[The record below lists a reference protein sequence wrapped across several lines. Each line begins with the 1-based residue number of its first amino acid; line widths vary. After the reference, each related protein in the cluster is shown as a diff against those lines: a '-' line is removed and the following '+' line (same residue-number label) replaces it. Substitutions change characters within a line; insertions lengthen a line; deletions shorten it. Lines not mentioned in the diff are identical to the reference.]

1 MGCRDIRRMV
11 DIHQAVTMCDGCDDI
26 YDSGCGAEN
35 KMQRV
40 SLCFSCGL

>member
-35 KMQRV
+35 IV
-40 SLCFSCGL
+40 T

>member
-1 MGCRDIRRMV
+1 
-11 DIHQAVTMCDGCDDI
+11 MCDGCDDI

-35 KMQRV
+35 IVTSSHRHIVAYRRKMQRV